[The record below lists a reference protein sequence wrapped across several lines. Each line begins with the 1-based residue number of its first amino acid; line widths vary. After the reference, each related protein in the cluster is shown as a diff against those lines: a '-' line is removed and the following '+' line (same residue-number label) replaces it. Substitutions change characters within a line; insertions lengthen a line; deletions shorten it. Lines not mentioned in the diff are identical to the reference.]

1 MKKSIVLSVC
11 FVFICAFALVGCSS
25 KDTEQDMILDQEM
38 KLIYEETISPNK
50 EYAESEEDAV
60 NYNVEVYQG
69 KDYNILV
76 NAKSNF
82 EFFESL
88 QYELEYDQEITESDI
103 AIEWTTLMGN
113 PKATEQDQIA
123 IAYVSISENGQ
134 VFSERKISFGNKAIE
149 IIRDTIN
156 KD

>member
-1 MKKSIVLSVC
+1 MCIRDS
-11 FVFICAFALVGCSS
+11 
-25 KDTEQDMILDQEM
+25 
-38 KLIYEETISPNK
+38 K
-50 EYAESEEDAV
+50 EYVESEEDIV
-60 NYNVEVYQG
+60 NYSIEVYQDE
-69 KDYNILV
+69 DYKVLV
-76 NAKSNF
+76 NAKSNS
-82 EFFESL
+82 EFFETL

-113 PKATEQDQIA
+113 PKATEHDQLA

-149 IIRDTIN
+149 IIIDTLN

>member
-1 MKKSIVLSVC
+1 MQKKNMQIESYNFP
-11 FVFICAFALVGCSS
+11 FVG
-25 KDTEQDMILDQEM
+25 
-38 KLIYEETISPNK
+38 KLQRTRNRK
-50 EYAESEEDAV
+50 
-60 NYNVEVYQG
+60 
-69 KDYNILV
+69 L
-76 NAKSNF
+76 
-82 EFFESL
+82 
-88 QYELEYDQEITESDI
+88 YDQEITESDI

-113 PKATEQDQIA
+113 PKATEQEQIA

>member
-1 MKKSIVLSVC
+1 MQRNTGYFPTESLEPSGNRL
-11 FVFICAFALVGCSS
+11 FSRSALNEGDLFRGS
-25 KDTEQDMILDQEM
+25 
-38 KLIYEETISPNK
+38 LIYEETISPNK
-50 EYAESEEDAV
+50 KYAESEEDAV
-60 NYNVEVYQG
+60 NYNIEVYQG
-69 KDYNILV
+69 KDYKILV
-76 NAKSNF
+76 NAKSNS

-88 QYELEYDQEITESDI
+88 QYELEYGQEITESDI

-113 PKATEQDQIA
+113 PKATEQDQLA

-149 IIRDTIN
+149 IIIDTIN